1 MTKILLVEDE
11 QGLREIYGVR
21 LYQEGYDIVTAANG
35 EKALDVAKRE
45 LPQLIISD
53 VMMPRITGFDM
64 LDILRSTPETKDI
77 KIIMMTALSSEDQRR
92 RGEQLGADRYL
103 VKSQVG
109 IEDLVRTVH
118 DVLGDTRE
126 EVQAS
131 LAPAIMSE
139 MQAMQEPAAPAP
151 QPATIEN
158 QQPQA
163 AGPHYMAAA
172 PSAETPQNSY
182 ESLGQAS
189 GGERVIQ
196 PLAHEEETGP
206 DINSLIAQELQQ
218 LTGESTET
226 ETETETET
234 DAEPEMNTKVD
245 QPAELTEEPNVEQ
258 PVVTQPAAHPAID
271 MTMPVATLET
281 PRSVEDDLDA
291 FEAAAREQLS
301 HVAHPQPNVAT
312 VAEES
317 DYLAEEE
324 DGEDEEE
331 VFFVPDAEEAETNT
345 TTATEQA
352 SRSSAPAATATYTEA
367 GPSTDELEAQISSA
381 FSEKTSA
388 ESTTTA
394 SENTTPQSAAAPQAE
409 LTAEENLG
417 TEEQSNRSTTP
428 ALAQRPAI
436 LRSTRA
442 QRPLSAVGST
452 PLDRD
457 TTAQSGARFF

>member
-139 MQAMQEPAAPAP
+139 MQAMQEPTAPAP
-151 QPATIEN
+151 QPATVEN

-163 AGPHYMAAA
+163 ASPHYMAAA

-182 ESLGQAS
+182 ESLGQTS

-226 ETETETET
+226 
-234 DAEPEMNTKVD
+234 DAEPEVNTKID
-245 QPAELTEEPNVEQ
+245 QPAELTEGPNTAQ

-271 MTMPVATLET
+271 MTMPVATPET

-312 VAEES
+312 AAEES

-331 VFFVPDAEEAETNT
+331 VFFVPDAEEAEANAT
-345 TTATEQA
+345 TTTEQA
-352 SRSSAPAATATYTEA
+352 PHSSAPVVTTTYTEA

-388 ESTTTA
+388 EPAVTAGETTA
-394 SENTTPQSAAAPQAE
+394 SQPAIAPQTE

-417 TEEQSNRSTTP
+417 AEKQGDRSTAP

-436 LRSTRA
+436 LRSTRV

>member
-139 MQAMQEPAAPAP
+139 MQAMQEPTAPTP
-151 QPATIEN
+151 QPVAVEN

-163 AGPHYMAAA
+163 ASPHYMAAA

-182 ESLGQAS
+182 ESLGQTS

-226 ETETETET
+226 ET

-245 QPAELTEEPNVEQ
+245 QPAELTEEPNTAQ

-271 MTMPVATLET
+271 MTMPVATPET

-312 VAEES
+312 AAEES

-331 VFFVPDAEEAETNT
+331 VFFVPDAEEAEANAT
-345 TTATEQA
+345 TTTEQA
-352 SRSSAPAATATYTEA
+352 PHSSAPVATTTYTEA

-381 FSEKTSA
+381 FSKKTSA

-394 SENTTPQSAAAPQAE
+394 SENTASQSAAAPQVE

-417 TEEQSNRSTTP
+417 TEEQSSRSAAPTFT
-428 ALAQRPAI
+428 QRPAI

>member
-151 QPATIEN
+151 QPATVEN

-163 AGPHYMAAA
+163 ASPHYMAAA

-182 ESLGQAS
+182 ESLGQTS

-226 ETETETET
+226 ETE
-234 DAEPEMNTKVD
+234 PEVNTKVD
-245 QPAELTEEPNVEQ
+245 QPAELTEEPNTAQ

-271 MTMPVATLET
+271 MTMPVATPET

-312 VAEES
+312 AAEES

>member
-139 MQAMQEPAAPAP
+139 MQAMQEPTAPAP
-151 QPATIEN
+151 QPATVEN

-163 AGPHYMAAA
+163 ASPHYMAAA

-182 ESLGQAS
+182 ESLGQTS

-218 LTGESTET
+218 LTGDPAET
-226 ETETETET
+226 T
-234 DAEPEMNTKVD
+234 AEPEVNTKVD
-245 QPAELTEEPNVEQ
+245 QPAEFTEEPNTVQ
-258 PVVTQPAAHPAID
+258 PIVTQPAAHPAID
-271 MTMPVATLET
+271 MPMPVATPET

-312 VAEES
+312 AAEES

-331 VFFVPDAEEAETNT
+331 VFFVPDAEEAETNAT
-345 TTATEQA
+345 TTAEQA
-352 SRSSAPAATATYTEA
+352 PHSSAPVATTTYTEA

-388 ESTTTA
+388 ESTATA
-394 SENTTPQSAAAPQAE
+394 SENTASQSAAAPQAE

>member
-139 MQAMQEPAAPAP
+139 MQAKQEPTAPAP
-151 QPATIEN
+151 QPAAVEN
-158 QQPQA
+158 QQPQTA
-163 AGPHYMAAA
+163 SPHYMAAA
-172 PSAETPQNSY
+172 PSAEAPQNNY
-182 ESLGQAS
+182 ESLGQTS

-218 LTGESTET
+218 LTGDPAET
-226 ETETETET
+226 TT
-234 DAEPEMNTKVD
+234 EPEVNTKVD
-245 QPAELTEEPNVEQ
+245 QPAEFTEEPNAAQ

-271 MTMPVATLET
+271 MPMPAAPPET

-301 HVAHPQPNVAT
+301 HVAHPQQNVAT
-312 VAEES
+312 AAEES
-317 DYLAEEE
+317 DYLTEEE

-331 VFFVPDAEEAETNT
+331 VFFVPDAEEADTNA
-345 TTATEQA
+345 TTAAEQA
-352 SRSSAPAATATYTEA
+352 LRSSAPATATYAEA

-388 ESTTTA
+388 ESTVTA
-394 SENTTPQSAAAPQAE
+394 GETAASQPAVAPQTE

-417 TEEQSNRSTTP
+417 AEKQGNRP
-428 ALAQRPAI
+428 AAPTFTQRPAI

-442 QRPLSAVGST
+442 QRPLSTVGST

>member
-151 QPATIEN
+151 QPAAVEN

-163 AGPHYMAAA
+163 ASPHYMAAA

-182 ESLGQAS
+182 ESLGQTS

-226 ETETETET
+226 ETEADT
-234 DAEPEMNTKVD
+234 EPEVNTKID
-245 QPAELTEEPNVEQ
+245 QPAELTEEPNTAQ

-271 MTMPVATLET
+271 MTMPVATPET
-281 PRSVEDDLDA
+281 PPSVEDDLDA

-312 VAEES
+312 AAEES
-317 DYLAEEE
+317 DYLVEEE
-324 DGEDEEE
+324 GGEDEEE
-331 VFFVPDAEEAETNT
+331 VFFVPDAEEAETNA
-345 TTATEQA
+345 TTAAEQA
-352 SRSSAPAATATYTEA
+352 PRSSTPVATTTYTEA

-388 ESTTTA
+388 ESTATA
-394 SENTTPQSAAAPQAE
+394 SENTASQSAAAPQAE

>member
-139 MQAMQEPAAPAP
+139 MQAMQEPTAPAP
-151 QPATIEN
+151 QPVAVEN

-163 AGPHYMAAA
+163 ASPHYMAAA
-172 PSAETPQNSY
+172 PSTETPQNSY
-182 ESLGQAS
+182 ESLGQTS

-218 LTGESTET
+218 LTGGS
-226 ETETETET
+226 TET

-245 QPAELTEEPNVEQ
+245 QPAELTEKPNTAQ

-271 MTMPVATLET
+271 MTMPVATPET

-312 VAEES
+312 AAEES

-331 VFFVPDAEEAETNT
+331 VFFVPDAEEAEANAT
-345 TTATEQA
+345 TTTEQA
-352 SRSSAPAATATYTEA
+352 PHSSAPVVTTTYTEA

-388 ESTTTA
+388 ESTVTT
-394 SENTTPQSAAAPQAE
+394 SENTASQSAAAPRAE
-409 LTAEENLG
+409 LVAEENLG
-417 TEEQSNRSTTP
+417 TEEQSSRSAAPTFT
-428 ALAQRPAI
+428 QRPAI

>member
-151 QPATIEN
+151 QPATVEN

-163 AGPHYMAAA
+163 ASPHYMAAA

-182 ESLGQAS
+182 ESLGQTS

-226 ETETETET
+226 ETE
-234 DAEPEMNTKVD
+234 PEVNTKVD
-245 QPAELTEEPNVEQ
+245 QPAELTEEPNTAQ

-271 MTMPVATLET
+271 MTMPVATPET

-312 VAEES
+312 AAEES

-331 VFFVPDAEEAETNT
+331 VFFVPDAEEAETNAT
-345 TTATEQA
+345 TTAEQA
-352 SRSSAPAATATYTEA
+352 PHSSAPVATTTYTEA

-388 ESTTTA
+388 ESTATT
-394 SENTTPQSAAAPQAE
+394 SENTASQSAAAPQAE

>member
-139 MQAMQEPAAPAP
+139 MQAMQEPTAPAP
-151 QPATIEN
+151 QPATVEN

-182 ESLGQAS
+182 ESLGQTS

-226 ETETETET
+226 
-234 DAEPEMNTKVD
+234 DADTEPEMNTKVD
-245 QPAELTEEPNVEQ
+245 QPAELTEEPNTAQ

-271 MTMPVATLET
+271 MTMPVATPET
-281 PRSVEDDLDA
+281 PPSVEDDLDA

-312 VAEES
+312 AAEES

-331 VFFVPDAEEAETNT
+331 VFFVPDAEEAEANAT
-345 TTATEQA
+345 TTAEQA
-352 SRSSAPAATATYTEA
+352 PRSSALAATTAYAEA

-388 ESTTTA
+388 EPAVTAGETTA
-394 SENTTPQSAAAPQAE
+394 SQPAIAPQTE
-409 LTAEENLG
+409 LAVEENLG
-417 TEEQSNRSTTP
+417 AEKQGDRPAAP
-428 ALAQRPAI
+428 ALAQRPTI
-436 LRSTRA
+436 LRSARA
-442 QRPLSAVGST
+442 QRPLSTVGST

-457 TTAQSGARFF
+457 TTTQSGARFF

>member
-139 MQAMQEPAAPAP
+139 MQAMQEPTAPAS
-151 QPATIEN
+151 QPATVEN

-163 AGPHYMAAA
+163 ASPHYMAAA

-182 ESLGQAS
+182 ESLGQTS

-218 LTGESTET
+218 PTGESI
-226 ETETETET
+226 ET
-234 DAEPEMNTKVD
+234 DAEPEVNTKVD
-245 QPAELTEEPNVEQ
+245 QPAELTEEPNTAQ
-258 PVVTQPAAHPAID
+258 PVVAQSAAHPAID
-271 MTMPVATLET
+271 MPMPVATPET

-312 VAEES
+312 AAEEP

-381 FSEKTSA
+381 FSEKTSV
-388 ESTTTA
+388 ESTATA
-394 SENTTPQSAAAPQAE
+394 SENTVSQSAAAPQAE
-409 LTAEENLG
+409 LVAEENLG

-442 QRPLSAVGST
+442 QRPLPAVGST

-457 TTAQSGARFF
+457 TTTQSGARFF

>member
-45 LPQLIISD
+45 LPQLIVSD

-139 MQAMQEPAAPAP
+139 MQAMQEPTAPAP
-151 QPATIEN
+151 QPAAVEN
-158 QQPQA
+158 QQPQTA
-163 AGPHYMAAA
+163 SPHYMAAA
-172 PSAETPQNSY
+172 PSAEAPQNNY
-182 ESLGQAS
+182 ESLGQTS

-218 LTGESTET
+218 LTGDTAET
-226 ETETETET
+226 TT
-234 DAEPEMNTKVD
+234 EPEVNTKVD
-245 QPAELTEEPNVEQ
+245 QPAEFTEEPNTVQ

-271 MTMPVATLET
+271 MPMPAATPET

-301 HVAHPQPNVAT
+301 HAAHPQPNVAT
-312 VAEES
+312 AAEES

-331 VFFVPDAEEAETNT
+331 VFFVPDAEEAEANAT
-345 TTATEQA
+345 TTAEQA
-352 SRSSAPAATATYTEA
+352 PRSSVPATATYAEA

-388 ESTTTA
+388 EPAVTAGETTA
-394 SENTTPQSAAAPQAE
+394 SQPAVAPQTE
-409 LTAEENLG
+409 LTAEGSLG
-417 TEEQSNRSTTP
+417 AEEQGNRSTTP

-442 QRPLSAVGST
+442 QRPLSTVGST
-452 PLDRD
+452 PLDHD
-457 TTAQSGARFF
+457 TTTQSGARFF

>member
-218 LTGESTET
+218 LTGEST

>member
-151 QPATIEN
+151 QPATVEN

-163 AGPHYMAAA
+163 ASPHYMAAA

-182 ESLGQAS
+182 ESLGQTS

-218 LTGESTET
+218 LAGESTET
-226 ETETETET
+226 ETE
-234 DAEPEMNTKVD
+234 PEVNTKVD
-245 QPAELTEEPNVEQ
+245 QPAELTEEPNTAQ

-271 MTMPVATLET
+271 MTMPVATPET

-312 VAEES
+312 AAEES

-331 VFFVPDAEEAETNT
+331 VFFVPDAEEAETNAT
-345 TTATEQA
+345 TTAEQA
-352 SRSSAPAATATYTEA
+352 PHSSAPVATTTYTEA

-388 ESTTTA
+388 ESTATT
-394 SENTTPQSAAAPQAE
+394 SENTASQSAAAPQAE

>member
-139 MQAMQEPAAPAP
+139 MQAMQEPTAPAP
-151 QPATIEN
+151 QPAAVEN

-163 AGPHYMAAA
+163 ASPHYMAAA
-172 PSAETPQNSY
+172 PSAEAPQNSY
-182 ESLGQAS
+182 ESLGQTS

-218 LTGESTET
+218 LTGDPAET
-226 ETETETET
+226 A
-234 DAEPEMNTKVD
+234 AEPEVNTKVD
-245 QPAELTEEPNVEQ
+245 QPAEFTKEPNAAQ

-271 MTMPVATLET
+271 MPMPAAPPET

-301 HVAHPQPNVAT
+301 HAAHPQPNVAT
-312 VAEES
+312 AAEEP

-331 VFFVPDAEEAETNT
+331 VFFVPDAEEAEANAT
-345 TTATEQA
+345 TTAEQA
-352 SRSSAPAATATYTEA
+352 PRSSVPTATYAEA

-388 ESTTTA
+388 EPTA
-394 SENTTPQSAAAPQAE
+394 TPSENTASQSAAAPQAE
-409 LTAEENLG
+409 LAIEENLG
-417 TEEQSNRSTTP
+417 AEEQGSRSAAPTFT
-428 ALAQRPAI
+428 QRPAI

-442 QRPLSAVGST
+442 QRPLSTVGST

>member
-139 MQAMQEPAAPAP
+139 MQAMQEPTAPAP
-151 QPATIEN
+151 QPAAVEN

-163 AGPHYMAAA
+163 ASPHYMAAA

-182 ESLGQAS
+182 ESLGQTS

-218 LTGESTET
+218 LTGESA
-226 ETETETET
+226 ET

-245 QPAELTEEPNVEQ
+245 QPAELTEEPNTAQ
-258 PVVTQPAAHPAID
+258 PVVTQSAAHPAID
-271 MTMPVATLET
+271 MTMPVATPET

-312 VAEES
+312 AAEES

-331 VFFVPDAEEAETNT
+331 VFFVPDAEEAEANAT
-345 TTATEQA
+345 TTAEQVPH
-352 SRSSAPAATATYTEA
+352 SSAPVATTTYTEA

-388 ESTTTA
+388 ESTATA
-394 SENTTPQSAAAPQAE
+394 SENTTSQSAAAPQAE
-409 LTAEENLG
+409 LAAEENLG
-417 TEEQSNRSTTP
+417 TEEQSNRSTAP

-442 QRPLSAVGST
+442 QRPLSAAGST

-457 TTAQSGARFF
+457 TTTQSGARFF

>member
-139 MQAMQEPAAPAP
+139 MQAMQEPTAPAP
-151 QPATIEN
+151 QPAAVEN
-158 QQPQA
+158 QQPQTA
-163 AGPHYMAAA
+163 SPHYMAAA
-172 PSAETPQNSY
+172 PSAEAPQNNY
-182 ESLGQAS
+182 ESLGQTS

-218 LTGESTET
+218 LTGDPAET
-226 ETETETET
+226 T
-234 DAEPEMNTKVD
+234 AEPEVNTKVD
-245 QPAELTEEPNVEQ
+245 QPAEFTEEPNTAQ

-271 MTMPVATLET
+271 MPMPAAPPET

-301 HVAHPQPNVAT
+301 HAAHPQQNVAAA
-312 VAEES
+312 AEES

-331 VFFVPDAEEAETNT
+331 VFFVPDAEEADTNA
-345 TTATEQA
+345 TTAAEQA
-352 SRSSAPAATATYTEA
+352 PHSSALAATTAYAEA

-388 ESTTTA
+388 EPAVTAGETTA
-394 SENTTPQSAAAPQAE
+394 SQPAIAPQTE
-409 LTAEENLG
+409 LAVEENLG
-417 TEEQSNRSTTP
+417 AEKQGDRPAAP
-428 ALAQRPAI
+428 ALAQRPTI
-436 LRSTRA
+436 LRSARA
-442 QRPLSAVGST
+442 QRPLSTVGST

-457 TTAQSGARFF
+457 TTTQSGARFF

>member
-139 MQAMQEPAAPAP
+139 MQAMQEPTAPAP
-151 QPATIEN
+151 QPAAVEN
-158 QQPQA
+158 QQPQTA
-163 AGPHYMAAA
+163 SPHYMAAA
-172 PSAETPQNSY
+172 PSAEAPQNNY
-182 ESLGQAS
+182 ESLGQTS

-218 LTGESTET
+218 LTGDTAET
-226 ETETETET
+226 TT
-234 DAEPEMNTKVD
+234 EPEVNTKVD
-245 QPAELTEEPNVEQ
+245 QPAEFTEEPNTAQ

-271 MTMPVATLET
+271 MPMPAAPPET

-301 HVAHPQPNVAT
+301 HAAHPQQNIAAA
-312 VAEES
+312 AEES

-324 DGEDEEE
+324 DGEGEEE
-331 VFFVPDAEEAETNT
+331 VFFVPDAEEAETNA
-345 TTATEQA
+345 TTAAEQA
-352 SRSSAPAATATYTEA
+352 PHSSAPAATATYAEA

-388 ESTTTA
+388 EPAVTAGETTA
-394 SENTTPQSAAAPQAE
+394 SQSTAAPQAE
-409 LTAEENLG
+409 LAIEENLG
-417 TEEQSNRSTTP
+417 AEEQGSRP
-428 ALAQRPAI
+428 AAPTFTQRPAI

-442 QRPLSAVGST
+442 QRPLSTVGST

-457 TTAQSGARFF
+457 TTTQSGARFF

>member
-1 MTKILLVEDE
+1 
-11 QGLREIYGVR
+11 
-21 LYQEGYDIVTAANG
+21 
-35 EKALDVAKRE
+35 
-45 LPQLIISD
+45 
-53 VMMPRITGFDM
+53 MMPRITGFDM
-64 LDILRSTPETKDI
+64 LDILRATPETKDI

-139 MQAMQEPAAPAP
+139 MQAMQEPTAPAP
-151 QPATIEN
+151 QPAAVEN
-158 QQPQA
+158 QQPQTA
-163 AGPHYMAAA
+163 SPHYMAAA
-172 PSAETPQNSY
+172 PSAEAPQNNY
-182 ESLGQAS
+182 ESLGQTS

-218 LTGESTET
+218 LTGDPAET
-226 ETETETET
+226 TT
-234 DAEPEMNTKVD
+234 EPEVNTKVD
-245 QPAELTEEPNVEQ
+245 QPAEFTEEPNAAQ

-271 MTMPVATLET
+271 MPMPAAPPET

-301 HVAHPQPNVAT
+301 HVAHPQQNVAT
-312 VAEES
+312 AAEES
-317 DYLAEEE
+317 DYLTEEE

-331 VFFVPDAEEAETNT
+331 VFFVPDAEEADTNA
-345 TTATEQA
+345 TTAAEQA
-352 SRSSAPAATATYTEA
+352 LRSSAPATATYAEA

-388 ESTTTA
+388 ESTVTA
-394 SENTTPQSAAAPQAE
+394 GETAASQPAVAPQTE

-417 TEEQSNRSTTP
+417 AEKQGNRP
-428 ALAQRPAI
+428 AAPTFTQRPAI

-442 QRPLSAVGST
+442 QRPLSTVGST

>member
-139 MQAMQEPAAPAP
+139 MQAMQEPTAPVP
-151 QPATIEN
+151 QPATVEN

-163 AGPHYMAAA
+163 ASPHYMAAA

-182 ESLGQAS
+182 ESLGQTS

-226 ETETETET
+226 E
-234 DAEPEMNTKVD
+234 PEVNTKVD
-245 QPAELTEEPNVEQ
+245 QPAELTEEPNTAQ
-258 PVVTQPAAHPAID
+258 PVATQPAAHPAID
-271 MTMPVATLET
+271 MTMPVATPET

-312 VAEES
+312 AAEES

-331 VFFVPDAEEAETNT
+331 VFFVPDAEEAETNAT
-345 TTATEQA
+345 TTAEQA
-352 SRSSAPAATATYTEA
+352 PHSSAPAATATYAEA

-388 ESTTTA
+388 ESAATA
-394 SENTTPQSAAAPQAE
+394 SENTASQSAAAPQAE
-409 LTAEENLG
+409 LTAEENLD

-442 QRPLSAVGST
+442 QRPLSAIGST

-457 TTAQSGARFF
+457 TTTQSGARFF